1 MSIKRVSVASIVAA
15 TTTTTAAAATT
26 NSMLISIP
34 LNNYICMV
42 EDVIIFYNNTC

>member
-15 TTTTTAAAATT
+15 ATTTTAAATT